1 MSSNDSTGKT
11 LLVAA
16 ALCVFCSIFVSYA
29 AVALKPEQ
37 EANKQLDKSKSILAA
52 AGLLASGPMSG
63 KQMSELFEQR
73 IEARV
78 VNLDTGEYLDE
89 ASASAD
95 WEKAIVKDP
104 LGYDQRKAA
113 KTPGQNE
120 MLDAA
125 TDIAVIKRQPKYATI
140 YLAKDEQGQVE
151 TIILPVN
158 GYGLWST
165 LYGFLALKT
174 DATTI
179 VGLGFYE
186 HAETPGLGGEVDNP
200 KWKAVWPGKQAF
212 DESGKVAIHLIKG
225 AVDPSSP
232 QAKYQIDGLAGATLT
247 SRGVTNLVHYWLGSN
262 GFGPYLAKVKGQ
274 GV

>member
-1 MSSNDSTGKT
+1 MSSKESTGRT

-29 AVALKPEQ
+29 AVALKPAQ
-37 EANKQLDKSKSILAA
+37 EINKQLDKNKSILAA
-52 AGLLASGPMSG
+52 AGLLESADASSADVTR
-63 KQMSELFEQR
+63 LFAER
-73 IEARV
+73 IETRV
-78 VNLDTGEYLDE
+78 VNLDTGDYLTE
-89 ASASAD
+89 ANATQD
-95 WEKAIVKDP
+95 WEKAILANPVA
-104 LGYDQRKAA
+104 YDQRRAA

-125 TDIAVIKRQPKYATI
+125 IDIAVIKRQPKYATV
-140 YLAKDEQGQVE
+140 YLAKDGQGQVE

-174 DATTI
+174 DTSTV
-179 VGLGFYE
+179 VGFGFYE

-200 KWKAVWPGKQAF
+200 AWKAVWPGKQAF
-212 DESGKVAIHLIKG
+212 DEDGKIAIHLIKG
-225 AVDPSSP
+225 SVDPANS
-232 QAKYQIDGLAGATLT
+232 QAKYQVDGLAGATLT
-247 SRGVTNLVHYWLGSN
+247 SRGVTNLVRYWLGSN
-262 GFGPYLAKVKGQ
+262 GFGPYLAKVKEQ